1 MTKKKNSKISKCRLA
16 IFVPLSIII
25 IICFCFTLIT
35 YTINIVRLTRQ
46 EKDLKE
52 KLTAL
57 ELETKNLNIEILKLK
72 DPEYIAKYAR
82 EKYYYTRDGE
92 YVIKLEEKDKEEK
105 REDNKIDYTNYI
117 IYGGCFILFIII
129 VFILKKRE
137 RVKNSV

>member
-16 IFVPLSIII
+16 IFAPLSIII

-57 ELETKNLNIEILKLK
+57 ELETKDLNIEIMKLK

-82 EKYYYTRDGE
+82 EKYYYSKDGE
-92 YVIKLEEKDKEEK
+92 YVIKLEEKDEEEK
-105 REDNKIDYTNYI
+105 KEDNEIDYTNYI
-117 IYGGCFILFIII
+117 IYGGCFVLFIII
-129 VFILKKRE
+129 IFILKKR
-137 RVKNSV
+137 RFIVK

>member
-57 ELETKNLNIEILKLK
+57 ELETKDLNIEIMKLK

-82 EKYYYTRDGE
+82 EKYYYSKDGE
-92 YVIKLEEKDKEEK
+92 YVIKLEEKDEEEK
-105 REDNKIDYTNYI
+105 KEDNEIDYTNYI
-117 IYGGCFILFIII
+117 IYGGCFVLFIII
-129 VFILKKRE
+129 IFILKKR
-137 RVKNSV
+137 RFFVK